1 MKKLSILLAAV
12 MVVFATACT
21 KNQDEQNTQDNPTEM
36 AMRTSASYQNTLEV
50 AEVSVP
56 VDLEDI
62 DPAIVEFIDTYFPE
76 AEITN
81 CCQSDNGYR
90 VRLDDGTKVHFDLEF
105 NWTKVM
111 CEHSTVYTS
120 VPAELIPAQIADY
133 VAAEYPEQV
142 VVTIH
147 KTCEEGWMI
156 KLDSHE
162 AIVFDAEFNVIE
174 GGCNGGGNGH
184 GNGGNGGGCNGGG
197 CNGGGHGCDTINGGH
212 GCDTINGGGNGG
224 GGNGGG
230 GGHHGGGHHGGH

>member
-1 MKKLSILLAAV
+1 MKKLSILLVAV

-21 KNQDEQNTQDNPTEM
+21 KNQDDQNTQDNQTEM

-50 AEVSVP
+50 AEASV
-56 VDLEDI
+56 VIDLEDI
-62 DPAIVEFIDTYFPE
+62 DPAIVEFINTYFPE
-76 AEITN
+76 AEIVN

-90 VRLDDGTKVHFDLEF
+90 VRLADGTKVHFDLEF

-133 VAAEYPEQV
+133 VATEYPEQV

-162 AIVFDAEFNVIE
+162 AIVFDSEFNVIE
-174 GGCNGGGNGH
+174 GGCNGGGH
-184 GNGGNGGGCNGGG
+184 
-197 CNGGGHGCDTINGGH
+197 H
-212 GCDTINGGGNGG
+212 G

>member
-1 MKKLSILLAAV
+1 MKKLSILLVAV

-21 KNQDEQNTQDNPTEM
+21 KNQDTQDNPTEM

-50 AEVSVP
+50 AEASV
-56 VDLEDI
+56 VIDLEDI
-62 DPAIVEFIDTYFPE
+62 DPAIVEFINTYFPE
-76 AEITN
+76 AEIVN

-90 VRLDDGTKVHFDLEF
+90 VRLADGTKVHFDLEF

-133 VAAEYPEQV
+133 VATEYPEQV

-174 GGCNGGGNGH
+174 GGCNGGGNGN
-184 GNGGNGGGCNGGG
+184 GNGGNGGG
-197 CNGGGHGCDTINGGH
+197 CNGGGHGCDTINGG
-212 GCDTINGGGNGG
+212 CDTI
-224 GGNGGG
+224 NGGG

>member
-1 MKKLSILLAAV
+1 MKKLSILLVAV
-12 MVVFATACT
+12 MVVFATSCT

-36 AMRTSASYQNTLEV
+36 AMRSSASYQNTLEM
-50 AEVSVP
+50 AEVAVP

-90 VRLDDGTKVHFDLEF
+90 VRLADGTKVHFDLEF

-111 CEHSTVYTS
+111 CDHSTVYTS
-120 VPAELIPAQIADY
+120 VPAELIPAQIVDY
-133 VAAEYPEQV
+133 VTAEYPEQV

-174 GGCNGGGNGH
+174 GGCNGGGNG
-184 GNGGNGGGCNGGG
+184 NGGG
-197 CNGGGHGCDTINGGH
+197 CNGGGHGCDTINGG
-212 GCDTINGGGNGG
+212 CDTI
-224 GGNGGG
+224 NGGG

>member
-1 MKKLSILLAAV
+1 MKKLSILLIAV
-12 MVVFATACT
+12 MVVFATSCT
-21 KNQDEQNTQDNPTEM
+21 KNQDEQNTQDNQTEM
-36 AMRTSASYQNTLEV
+36 AMRTSSSYQNTLEV
-50 AEVSVP
+50 AEASVP
-56 VDLEDI
+56 MDLEDI
-62 DPAIVEFIDTYFPE
+62 DPAIMEFIDTYFPE
-76 AEITN
+76 AEIIN

-90 VRLDDGTKVHFDLEF
+90 VRLADGTKVHFDLEF

-111 CEHSTVYTS
+111 CDHSTVYTS

-133 VAAEYPEQV
+133 VTAEYPEQV

-174 GGCNGGGNGH
+174 
-184 GNGGNGGGCNGGG
+184 GG

>member
-1 MKKLSILLAAV
+1 MKKLSILLVAV
-12 MVVFATACT
+12 MVVFASACT
-21 KNQDEQNTQDNPTEM
+21 KNQDNQNTEKA
-36 AMRTSASYQNTLEV
+36 AMTSASYQNTLEV
-50 AEVSVP
+50 AEVAVP
-56 VDLEDI
+56 VDLEDV
-62 DPAIVEFIDTYFPE
+62 DPAIVGFIDTYFPE
-76 AEITN
+76 AEIIS

-120 VPAELIPAQIADY
+120 VPAELIPPQIADY

-156 KLDSHE
+156 KLDNHE

-184 GNGGNGGGCNGGG
+184 GNGSNGGG
-197 CNGGGHGCDTINGGH
+197 CNGGGHGCDTINGG
-212 GCDTINGGGNGG
+212 CDTI
-224 GGNGGG
+224 NGGG

>member
-1 MKKLSILLAAV
+1 MKKLSILLIAV
-12 MVVFATACT
+12 MVVFATSCT
-21 KNQDEQNTQDNPTEM
+21 KNQDEQNTQDNQTEM
-36 AMRTSASYQNTLEV
+36 AMRTSSSYQNTLEV
-50 AEVSVP
+50 AEASVP
-56 VDLEDI
+56 MDLEDI

-76 AEITN
+76 AEIIN

-90 VRLDDGTKVHFDLEF
+90 VRLADGTKVHFDLEF

-111 CEHSTVYTS
+111 CDHSTVYTS

-197 CNGGGHGCDTINGGH
+197 HGCDTINGGH

-224 GGNGGG
+224 GG
-230 GGHHGGGHHGGH
+230 GHHGGGHHGGH

>member
-1 MKKLSILLAAV
+1 MKKLSILLVAV
-12 MVVFATACT
+12 MVVFATSCT
-21 KNQDEQNTQDNPTEM
+21 KNQDEQNTQDNQTEM
-36 AMRTSASYQNTLEV
+36 AMRTSSSYQNTLEV
-50 AEVSVP
+50 AEASVP
-56 VDLEDI
+56 MDLEDI

-76 AEITN
+76 AEIIN

-90 VRLDDGTKVHFDLEF
+90 VRLADGTKVHFDLEF

-111 CEHSTVYTS
+111 CDHSTVYTS

-147 KTCEEGWMI
+147 KTCEEGWII

-162 AIVFDAEFNVIE
+162 AIVFDDEFNVIE
-174 GGCNGGGNGH
+174 
-184 GNGGNGGGCNGGG
+184 GG

-224 GGNGGG
+224 GG
-230 GGHHGGGHHGGH
+230 GHHGGGHHGGH

>member
-1 MKKLSILLAAV
+1 MKKLSIILVVV
-12 MVVFATACT
+12 MVAFATACT
-21 KNQDEQNTQDNPTEM
+21 KNQDKLNTLVNPMEKSLS
-36 AMRTSASYQNTLEV
+36 TSSSYQNTLEV

-62 DPAIVEFIDTYFPE
+62 DPAIVEFINTYFPE
-76 AEITN
+76 AKITN
-81 CCQSDNGYR
+81 CCQSDKGYR
-90 VRLDDGTKVHFDLEF
+90 VRLADGTKVHFDLEF

-133 VAAEYPEQV
+133 VATEYPEQV

-156 KLDSHE
+156 KLDNHE

-174 GGCNGGGNGH
+174 
-184 GNGGNGGGCNGGG
+184 GG

-212 GCDTINGGGNGG
+212 GCDTINGGGC
-224 GGNGGG
+224 NGGG

>member
-1 MKKLSILLAAV
+1 MKKLSILLVAV

-21 KNQDEQNTQDNPTEM
+21 KNQDTQDNPTEM

-50 AEVSVP
+50 AEASV
-56 VDLEDI
+56 VIDLEDI
-62 DPAIVEFIDTYFPE
+62 DPAIVEFINTYFPE
-76 AEITN
+76 AEIVN

-90 VRLDDGTKVHFDLEF
+90 VRLADGTKVHFDLEF

-133 VAAEYPEQV
+133 VATEYPEQV

-162 AIVFDAEFNVIE
+162 AIVFDAGFNVIE
-174 GGCNGGGNGH
+174 GGCNGGGH
-184 GNGGNGGGCNGGG
+184 H
-197 CNGGGHGCDTINGGH
+197 GGGHGCDTINGGH
-212 GCDTINGGGNGG
+212 GCDTINGGHGCDTINGG

>member
-1 MKKLSILLAAV
+1 MKKLSILLVAV

-21 KNQDEQNTQDNPTEM
+21 KNQDDQNTQDNQTEM

-50 AEVSVP
+50 AEASV
-56 VDLEDI
+56 VIDLEDI
-62 DPAIVEFIDTYFPE
+62 DPAIVEFINTYFPE
-76 AEITN
+76 AEIVN

-90 VRLDDGTKVHFDLEF
+90 VRLADGTKVHFDLEF

-162 AIVFDAEFNVIE
+162 AIVFDSEFNVIE
-174 GGCNGGGNGH
+174 GGCNGGGH
-184 GNGGNGGGCNGGG
+184 
-197 CNGGGHGCDTINGGH
+197 H
-212 GCDTINGGGNGG
+212 G